1 MMTDMVQ
8 ASALAAPPLTPSS
21 SYTVVAATASDV
33 SAAMKLVRQ
42 AKDVFPFLPGVIYEK
57 AAADGELLICRNG
70 VGPVGALHFH
80 HRRDGITTV
89 HEIVVSPSARDRG
102 IGRLLM
108 DALEREAQAR
118 GQKRLRLKCPVDQP
132 ANGFYSRVGFD
143 RTGMEPSRTRHVA
156 VWERAVPPREQ
167 VRRGEWDFYA
177 SLTAGPSDIRR
188 LVRKYYEGYAAAEV
202 PVPHHPFQRL
212 IFTPLFAPEG
222 TTELFRELRSE
233 APALERTKI
242 PYALPTPTVM
252 CDSGG
257 YQVQMGKMT
266 YEELCYRLRGLYA
279 SLTWGDYYVL
289 PDHVP
294 TSSDSDAEAAAKASD
309 TLAVGENFLAW
320 FPERREKFVGVVHGR
335 TESEMR
341 RGARHWADLG
351 VRYIAFGS
359 FGTSGP
365 SGSVNLV
372 NGKSIALLSALS
384 EEAHNYSQKIHIFGI
399 GNPGYLKRFSKG
411 ELQIDSF
418 DSAGWWKM
426 AGFGYVLQN
435 EKFYNICG
443 RGRATKSLS
452 ELERD
457 FTVGDHSCPF
467 CSQATDL
474 RTNRW
479 KRVLHNLASYT
490 EMVTDSYGNQA
501 I

>member
-1 MMTDMVQ
+1 MMTDLVHPTD
-8 ASALAAPPLTPSS
+8 LAPPPTSPSN
-21 SYTVVAATASDV
+21 SYTVVTATVSDV
-33 SAAMKLVRQ
+33 PLAMKLVRQ

-57 AAADGELLICRNG
+57 AAADGELIICRNG
-70 VGPVGALHFH
+70 VGPVGVLHFH

-89 HEIVVSPSARDRG
+89 HELVVSPHARGRG

-108 DALEREAQAR
+108 GTLEQAAQAR

-132 ANGFYSRVGFD
+132 ANGFYSRFGFD
-143 RTGMEPSRTRHVA
+143 RTGMEASRTRHVA
-156 VWERAVPPREQ
+156 IWERKIAPVGQSRK
-167 VRRGEWDFYA
+167 GEWEFYA
-177 SLTAGPSDIRR
+177 SLTAGVSDIRR
-188 LVRKYYEGYAAAEV
+188 LARKYYEGYALTGV

-212 IFTPLFAPEG
+212 IFTPLFASES

-233 APALERTKI
+233 VPSMERTKI
-242 PYALPTPTVM
+242 PYSLPKPIVM

-294 TSSDSDAEAAAKASD
+294 TSSDSDAEASKKASD

-320 FPERREKFVGVVHGR
+320 FPERRDKFVGVVHGR

-359 FGTSGP
+359 FGTAGP

-372 NGKSIALLSALS
+372 NAKSISLLSALS
-384 EEAHNYSQKIHIFGI
+384 EEAQKFNQKIHIFGI

-411 ELQIDSF
+411 QVQIDSF

-426 AGFGYVLQN
+426 AVFGYVLQN

-443 RGRATKSLS
+443 RGRSTKPLVDV
-452 ELERD
+452 EHD
-457 FTVGDHSCPF
+457 FKVGNHSCPF
-467 CSQATDL
+467 CSEATDL

-479 KRVLHNLASYT
+479 KRILHNLASYT
-490 EMVTDSYGNQA
+490 EMVTEASA
-501 I
+501 IHEI